1 MAEKK
6 EKAADKPAAKN
17 SNPQLES
24 VLSQIRKEFGEL
36 SIMRL
41 GDNVQTDI
49 PVISTG
55 ALSLDLAKE
64 KQD

>member
-6 EKAADKPAAKN
+6 EKVVEEKK
-17 SNPQLES
+17 SNTRLDA
-24 VLSQIRKEFGEL
+24 VLSQIRKEFGDM

-41 GDNVQTDI
+41 GADEHKEI

-55 ALSLDLAKE
+55 ALSLDLALHNE
-64 KQD
+64 L